1 MIGFQ
6 VRSTGLHS
14 SSEDDDPDFRDIAFP
29 SDTAM
34 QNVGTMHPQKC
45 FGIFLAMFIFGIYA
59 HSFCLGMIKTLTGL
73 PMHQCVHNYF
83 LFLCDFHF

>member
-1 MIGFQ
+1 MAIQLSELLVMCWFHFQ

-34 QNVGTMHPQKC
+34 QNVGTKHSPH
-45 FGIFLAMFIFGIYA
+45 FGSITYQLQSLYHGYMQFL
-59 HSFCLGMIKTLTGL
+59 L
-73 PMHQCVHNYF
+73 Q
-83 LFLCDFHF
+83 